1 MEQERLA
8 EIEESLRNA
17 ENALLRLQEQKEFLL
32 DQIASLKREKEF
44 LLNSGV
50 AERPVQYPSDS
61 IGMQSEEQSKISLFR
76 SFFRGRE
83 DVYPKRFESRS
94 TGKSGYQPDCKNQWI
109 KGICEKPKI
118 KCGHCDRR
126 EFIPVSDE
134 VIRKHLMGT
143 DASGRDFTMGVHPLL
158 PDDTCWFLAVDF
170 DESGWLGDA
179 QAYRETCEQH
189 GIPASL
195 ERSRSGNGAHVWIF
209 FCETLPAKLARS
221 LGSHLLTATI
231 ERRSGITLKSYDRF
245 FPNQDTLP
253 KQGFGNLIALPLQR
267 KPREKGNSVF
277 LDVQLQP
284 YRDQWAYLSSIR
296 RLSRNDLE
304 RLVKDLFCCH
314 QELGVCS
321 SFVKIADEEPWTQDR
336 FTGLKTPEVPGP
348 LPEKLNVTLANQLY
362 ILKNQLS
369 SSLYNRL
376 VRIAAFPNPAF
387 YKAQAMRLST
397 YDKPRIVSCARD
409 YPEYVALPRGCLQ
422 ELLDLLHELGVL
434 LCADDKRTNGKSLS
448 VQFHGELN
456 KLQMKAAEDLL
467 KQETGVLVAP
477 TAFGKTVVAAWL
489 IANRKVST
497 LILVHTRQLMDAF
510 RENCIHVDFT

>member
-1 MEQERLA
+1 
-8 EIEESLRNA
+8 
-17 ENALLRLQEQKEFLL
+17 
-32 DQIASLKREKEF
+32 
-44 LLNSGV
+44 
-50 AERPVQYPSDS
+50 
-61 IGMQSEEQSKISLFR
+61 
-76 SFFRGRE
+76 
-83 DVYPKRFESRS
+83 
-94 TGKSGYQPDCKNQWI
+94 
-109 KGICEKPKI
+109 
-118 KCGHCDRR
+118 
-126 EFIPVSDE
+126 
-134 VIRKHLMGT
+134 MGT
-143 DASGRDFTMGVHPLL
+143 DAPGRDFTMGVYPLL

-170 DESGWLGDA
+170 DESDWLGDA

-221 LGSHLLTATI
+221 LGSHLLTETI

-296 RLSRNDLE
+296 RFSRNDLE
-304 RLVKDLFCCH
+304 QSVNDLSRHH

-321 SFVKIADEEPWTQDR
+321 YFVKTAEEEPWAQDR
-336 FTGLKTPEVPGP
+336 FAGWKTPEVHGP

-362 ILKNQLS
+362 ILRNQLS

-422 ELLDLLHELGVL
+422 ELLDLLHELG
-434 LCADDKRTNGKSLS
+434 
-448 VQFHGELN
+448 
-456 KLQMKAAEDLL
+456 
-467 KQETGVLVAP
+467 
-477 TAFGKTVVAAWL
+477 
-489 IANRKVST
+489 
-497 LILVHTRQLMDAF
+497 
-510 RENCIHVDFT
+510 